1 MSDYYSVLEVDKNA
15 SVDEV
20 KRSYRKL
27 SLKHHPDRNGGSAE
41 SVQKFQ
47 KISEAF
53 ETLGDADKRRQY
65 DFTLKFQGGS
75 GSPFGQGSPFNFNAG
90 DNGEQAEMFAKVF
103 EDLQK
108 QGINLNGAKMFSFTG
123 GPSSGFP
130 GFPGFPGFTH
140 TQMNNFDNPHN
151 IFDINVD
158 ANNKPAPITKKITID
173 MIVSILGDKIPL
185 EYERWILENGTK
197 KMETVKIYID
207 IHKGIDTNEIIMI
220 KDSGK
225 ILNDKCKGDVKIII
239 NVENNSIFK
248 RQGMDLIMEKELTL
262 KESLWGFTFEIK
274 HLNGRSY
281 TLTTPSGT
289 VITPGHIKQIDNLG
303 VMRDGKVGRLII
315 QFKIIYPTELNK
327 DVVEKLKELL

>member
-1 MSDYYSVLEVDKNA
+1 MSDYYSILEVDKNA

-65 DFTLKFQGGS
+65 DFTLKFQGDS
-75 GSPFGQGSPFNFNAG
+75 SNLFGQSSFHFNPGENE
-90 DNGEQAEMFAKVF
+90 EQAEMFKKVF

-108 QGINLNGAKMFSFTG
+108 QGINLNGARMFSFGG
-123 GPSSGFP
+123 GPSPGFP
-130 GFPGFPGFTH
+130 GFPGFPGAE
-140 TQMNNFDNPHN
+140 MNNFTNPHN

-197 KMETVKIYID
+197 KMETIKIYID
-207 IHKGIDTNEIIMI
+207 IPQGIDTNEIIMI
-220 KDSGK
+220 KDSGN
-225 ILNDKCKGDVKIII
+225 IIHDKCKGDLKIII

-262 KESLWGFTFEIK
+262 KESLCGFTFEIK

-281 TLTTPSGT
+281 TLTTPAGT
-289 VITPGHIKQIDNLG
+289 VITPGHIKPIDNLG

-315 QFKIIYPTELNK
+315 QFKIVYPTELNK

>member
-1 MSDYYSVLEVDKNA
+1 MSDYYCILEVDKNA

-75 GSPFGQGSPFNFNAG
+75 GIPFDFNTG
-90 DNGEQAEMFAKVF
+90 DGGMPTPPSEAFAKIF
-103 EDLQK
+103 EEIQK
-108 QGINLNGAKMFSFTG
+108 QGINLNGAKMFSFAG
-123 GPSSGFP
+123 GPPP
-130 GFPGFPGFTH
+130 GFPGFPGAE
-140 TQMNNFDNPHN
+140 MNNFTNPHN

-158 ANNKPAPITKKITID
+158 TNNKPTPITKKITID
-173 MIVSILGDKIPL
+173 MVVSILGDKIPL
-185 EYERWILENGTK
+185 EYERWILENGSK

-207 IHKGIDTNEIIMI
+207 IPQGIDTNEIIMI
-220 KDSGK
+220 KDSGN
-225 ILNDKCKGDVKIII
+225 IIHDKCKGDVKIII

-262 KESLWGFTFEIK
+262 KESLCGFTFEIK

-281 TLTTPSGT
+281 TLTTPAGT
-289 VITPGHIKQIDNLG
+289 VITPGHIKPIDNLG
-303 VMRDGKVGRLII
+303 VVRDGKIGKLII
-315 QFKIIYPTELNK
+315 QFKIVYPTELNK
-327 DVVEKLKELL
+327 DLVEKLKELL